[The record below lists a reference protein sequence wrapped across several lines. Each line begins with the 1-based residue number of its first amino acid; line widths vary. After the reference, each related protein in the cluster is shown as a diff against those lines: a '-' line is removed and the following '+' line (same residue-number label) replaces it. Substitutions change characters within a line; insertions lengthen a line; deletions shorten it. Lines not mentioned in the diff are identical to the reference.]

1 MSEGGRTF
9 KKKIAIDITKGT
21 ETFLIFLKKKKKPF
35 TDKSYKDFFPLSI
48 MCFLDSFVPDYYYF
62 FLKYSA
68 TSLKVNIMPFL
79 LNNINNP
86 TVSSGCRALDC
97 RGEVKVSSPRPAQ
110 HSES

>member
-21 ETFLIFLKKKKKPF
+21 ETFLIFLKKKKTKPF

-68 TSLKVNIMPFL
+68 TSLKVYTMPFL
-79 LNNINNP
+79 LIILI
-86 TVSSGCRALDC
+86 T
-97 RGEVKVSSPRPAQ
+97 PRLAQ
-110 HSES
+110 VVERWTAVGR